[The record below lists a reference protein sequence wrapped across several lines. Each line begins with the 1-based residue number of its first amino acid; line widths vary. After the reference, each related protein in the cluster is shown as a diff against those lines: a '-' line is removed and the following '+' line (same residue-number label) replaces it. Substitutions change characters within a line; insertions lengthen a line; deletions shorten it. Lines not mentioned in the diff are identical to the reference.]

1 VIATRLEGEFRM
13 HDRRKVAAIAFV
25 SAILMYVIGTTT
37 EIVAIK
43 QLQPSEIELTWISD
57 AILAAAFGAATFLW
71 LNLKWT
77 RLSLSRLERQHIII
91 EAQLAL
97 AADIQR
103 GLLPRVPPV
112 GDGVRWAARLQPAG
126 RIGGDLYDLLPRS
139 PRSWLVLVGDVSG
152 KGVPAALVLASIRTM
167 FRMIAA
173 ETPDPAEIATR
184 MSRTLYSDHGG
195 MPYLT
200 CVVARIDLDR
210 HLMVY
215 VNAGHPAA
223 LVLRPVGGEDTRAV
237 CDSTGPPVGLFP
249 DQTYETASVALA
261 RGSVAV
267 FVSDGITEAF
277 DEIGVSSADP
287 IGSAVA
293 ALPEPVDPE
302 RICTTLIERTAP
314 ALAEDGSG
322 WQDDRTVVAFVVDQ

>member
-1 VIATRLEGEFRM
+1 M
-13 HDRRKVAAIAFV
+13 HDRRKVAAIAFM
-25 SAILMYVIGTTT
+25 SAIAMYAIGTTS

-71 LNLKWT
+71 LDLKGT
-77 RLSLSRLERQHIII
+77 RLSLSRLERQHIVI

-103 GLLPRVPPV
+103 GLLPRVPPA
-112 GDGVRWAARLQPAG
+112 GEDVRWAARLQPAG
-126 RIGGDLYDLLPRS
+126 RIGGDLYDLLPRG
-139 PRSWLVLVGDVSG
+139 PRSWLALIGDVSG
-152 KGVPAALVLASIRTM
+152 KGVPAALVLGSIRTM

-173 ETPDPAEIATR
+173 DTADPAEIAGR
-184 MSRTLYSDHGG
+184 ISQSLYSDHGG
-195 MPYLT
+195 APYLT
-200 CVVARIDLDR
+200 CVIARIDLDA
-210 HLMVY
+210 HVMVY

-223 LVLRPVGGEDTRAV
+223 LVLTGSGGGATRTV
-237 CDSTGPPVGLFP
+237 CASTGPPVGLFA
-249 DQTYETASVALA
+249 DQTFEAASVALP

-267 FVSDGITEAF
+267 FVSDGISEAF
-277 DEIGVSSADP
+277 DELGLSSADP
-287 IGSAVA
+287 IAAAVA
-293 ALPEPVDPE
+293 ALPQPIDPD

-322 WQDDRTVVAFVVDQ
+322 WQDDRTVVALVVDR